1 MKQIFIS
8 PKGVLLETVPEPL
21 IKKKFVLVRNS
32 FSCVSIGTEISGI
45 TNLKKSLIRKVLN
58 KPDVI
63 KKVLDSFKKTG
74 LKKTKTMINRKIGQ
88 IYDIGYSC
96 AGIVEEVADDILNI
110 NVGDFVACSG
120 GGYASHAEKVL
131 VPENLVVK
139 VKNKKN
145 LLQSSSVALG
155 AIALQGIRRA
165 KPTLGENFL
174 VVGLGLIGQIT
185 IQILRNSGINIY
197 AIEPNKTFV
206 SKAKKNN
213 FKNIYHSFDDLKNN
227 IRNQSNEAYL
237 FDGVIITAASEKSH
251 ILSSSFQLCRKKGR
265 VVVVGDVGLNINRE
279 DIYKKEID
287 FLISSSYGPGR
298 YDDNYEINGQDYPL
312 AYVRWTLNRNM
323 QTYIDMIDKELI
335 SFDFLVDE
343 VKNLKSAKEGY
354 DLLLKKERPI
364 SLFFEYGNK
373 KKQQQSLIKNKEIKY
388 KKPKESVCS
397 IIGAGSFASEVIIPS
412 LKKLSKFCSIKS
424 ICTNTPI
431 SSINISRTF
440 EIANFTNNYFDI
452 SKDADVNAV
461 FVSTRHNTHYPITI
475 ECLRKRKNVYV
486 EKPLCINIDELKKLK
501 VYYNNIKHNKPILVT
516 GFNRRFSPHILKIKE
531 ILSQNNKP
539 IIMDYTIN
547 ADKIKKE
554 SWIYTNQG
562 GGRNIGEACHFYDL
576 ILFLI
581 NNEVIDISVSSIK
594 VSHDDHKTDNFF
606 VVLKFKN
613 GSIARVNYSTM
624 ASKHLPKEYIFINL
638 SDQNIILDNFKVL
651 TVYKNGIPNILNTT
665 SLPDKGH
672 FSCIKNFLDSSKNS
686 KQHFSFEEQY
696 KSMALTFEIENL
708 I

>member
-1 MKQIFIS
+1 MKQIFVS
-8 PKGVLLETVPEPL
+8 SKGVLLESVPEPS
-21 IKKKFVLVRNS
+21 IKNKFIIVRNS

-45 TNLKKSLIRKVLN
+45 KSIKKSLIKKVLN
-58 KPDVI
+58 KPDLI
-63 KKVLDSFKKTG
+63 KKVLDNFKNTG
-74 LKKTKTMINRKIGQ
+74 LKNTKTMISRKIGQ
-88 IYDIGYSC
+88 IFDIGYSC
-96 AGIVEEVADDILNI
+96 AGIVEEVAEDILNI
-110 NVGDFVACSG
+110 KVGDFVACSG

-165 KPTLGENFL
+165 SPTLGENFL

-185 IQILRNSGINIY
+185 IQILRNSGVNVY
-197 AIEPNKTFV
+197 AIEPNKIFAN
-206 SKAKKNN
+206 KAKKNDFN
-213 FKNIYHSFDDLKNN
+213 NIYYSFDDLKKNF
-227 IRNQSNEAYL
+227 RNQSNNFYL
-237 FDGVIITAASEKSH
+237 FDGVIITASSEKND
-251 ILSSSFQLCRKKGR
+251 ILSSSFQMCRKKGR
-265 VVVVGDVGLNINRE
+265 VVLVGNVGLNINRE

-298 YDDNYEINGQDYPL
+298 YDDNYEINGQDYPI

-335 SFDFLVDE
+335 NFEFLVDE
-343 VKNLKSAKEGY
+343 VKNLTSAKEGY
-354 DLLLKKERPI
+354 NSLLKKERPI
-364 SLFFEYGNK
+364 SLFFKYDNNK
-373 KKQQQSLIKNKEIKY
+373 IKKQTLIKNKEIKY
-388 KKPKESVCS
+388 KKSKELVCS
-397 IIGAGSFASEVIIPS
+397 IIGAGGFASEIIIPS

-424 ICTNTPI
+424 ICTAT
-431 SSINISRTF
+431 STSAINISRTF
-440 EIANFTNNYFDI
+440 NISNFGNNHFDI
-452 SKDADVNAV
+452 LKDLDVNTV
-461 FVSTRHNTHYPITI
+461 FVTTRHNTHYPITI

-501 VYYNNIKHNKPILVT
+501 TYYNSIKYDKPILAT
-516 GFNRRFSPHILKIKE
+516 GFNRRFSPHVLKIKE

-539 IIMDYTIN
+539 VILDYSIK
-547 ADKIKKE
+547 ADKINKE
-554 SWIYTNQG
+554 SWIYNKEG

-581 NNEVIDISVSSIK
+581 NDEVVDISVSSINGG
-594 VSHDDHKTDNFF
+594 DDNHKTDNFF

-624 ASKHLPKEYIFINL
+624 TSKHFPKEYIVINL
-638 SDQNIILDNFKVL
+638 FDKNIVLNNFKIL
-651 TVYKNGIPNILNTT
+651 TMYKDGVPKILNRT

-672 FSCIKNFLDSSKNS
+672 FLCIKSFLDSSKNS
-686 KQHFSFEEQY
+686 NQFFSFEEQY
-696 KSMALTFEIENL
+696 RSMALTFEIEEL